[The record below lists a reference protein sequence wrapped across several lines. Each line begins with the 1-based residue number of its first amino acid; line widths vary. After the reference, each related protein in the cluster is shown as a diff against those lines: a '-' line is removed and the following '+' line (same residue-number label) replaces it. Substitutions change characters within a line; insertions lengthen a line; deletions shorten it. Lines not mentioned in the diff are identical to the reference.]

1 MPSALSWPLASHF
14 STMLQ
19 NPQHAFRDAELKRV
33 AIEKDD
39 RRQPR
44 AWSGAFATVY
54 KGNYAN
60 GRGSLAIRV
69 FTSAASERRERYNAI
84 AAYLQGRRIEPLVG
98 FTYADDG
105 IRSASDGKYYPLVT
119 MEWVPGETLLKWT
132 GRQCREKNQAALQ
145 RAGEQWVQTV
155 EQLVAAKVSHGDLQ
169 HANVMVTTSGQL
181 KLVDYDCMCVP
192 ALVGRKNL
200 EIGVEPYQHPE
211 RNHDTPLS
219 LHLDNYSAL
228 FILAALRALAAAPDL
243 WQRFIEPT
251 QYDKLLFRREDLD
264 DPARSELMK
273 VLKRSGDPEV
283 PRLCEELVAL
293 RGVRLD
299 QVPQLDSV
307 LFSYAKVES
316 LLNARDFEAAIA
328 MVNRSRKPASAA
340 PTALQPRIRNAHER
354 VERLAELERAIA
366 AGDERAIS
374 RLYEPKLLDDFPHA
388 QAAVALAKT
397 APRVAAAIDQLA
409 GCRRAGDWRQFVRQW
424 DAHEKLLH
432 GRKSAERFEAEVK
445 SWRQRNQVCDAV
457 LALLAQPDC
466 DAAALDA
473 SWKQLVALG
482 GHPDTNSHRAQIER
496 ILQREFAWSSFTSVP
511 AALNETTDTALVEAW
526 NEVLFFGWKKAEA
539 QRPRVAAATR
549 RLQLVAELERLAAL
563 PTSISNEDD
572 IYRTAADLPSGY
584 GLRLQP
590 RLKLAHDRLHAVAH
604 LKRTLHEPISDLA
617 VAGAWERLEQ
627 IDAQPLVSAPTR
639 ARATLASQRA
649 NLLCILK
656 QIPPNYPIDQASQLD
671 RRLLSTWNDAL
682 LAECHDADAWRASY
696 QAALRRQGALE
707 QMKAAIAAGD
717 KMRVAELASEDCLDG
732 YPLPSDWARIAKGA
746 VAELRTLRHLMGTLK
761 KNDRA
766 GFHKAFD
773 ARVLR
778 RHPNE
783 FAHYRGRIEEWIA
796 AEMLASREIGL
807 APPVAR
813 KALAREPG
821 NNGTFRLSWQW
832 PEPRYSEQCIVT
844 LCRSLPARGEDPRQ
858 LAALIRLPV
867 DRRSFEEGGGSRILH
882 VEADWFGSY
891 VVVWAMIDAG
901 FHVFA
906 SEPLVLGRLDV
917 VPASAPRR
925 GSGFFGAWVL

>member
-33 AIEKDD
+33 DIEKDE

-54 KGNYAN
+54 KGNFPN
-60 GRGSLAIRV
+60 GRGALAIRV

-98 FTYADDG
+98 FSYADDG

-119 MEWVPGETLLKWT
+119 MDWVPGETLLKWA

-145 RAGEQWVQTV
+145 RAAEQWVQTI
-155 EQLVAAKVSHGDLQ
+155 EQLVAAKVAHGDLQ

-264 DPARSELMK
+264 DPGRSELMK
-273 VLKRSGDPEV
+273 ALRRSSDPEV

-293 RGVRLD
+293 RGIPLD
-299 QVPQLDSV
+299 RVPQLDSV

-316 LLNARDFEAAIA
+316 LLDARDFEAALA
-328 MVNRSRKPASAA
+328 LVNRSRKPASAA
-340 PTALQPRIRNAHER
+340 PPALQPRIRNARER

-366 AGDERAIS
+366 AGDERAVS
-374 RLYEPKLLDDFPHA
+374 RLYEPQLLDDFPRA
-388 QAAVALAKT
+388 RAAVALAKR
-397 APRVAAAIDQLA
+397 APKAAAAIDQLES
-409 GCRRAGDWRQFVRQW
+409 CRRAGDWRQFVRAW

-445 SWRQRNQVCDAV
+445 AWRQRNQVCDAV
-457 LALLAQPDC
+457 LALLGQAEC

-482 GHPDTNSHRAQIER
+482 GHPETNPHRPQIER
-496 ILQREFAWSSFTSVP
+496 ILQREFAWSAFASLP
-511 AALNETTDTALVEAW
+511 ATLNETTDAALVEAW
-526 NEVLFFGWKKAEA
+526 NEPLFAGWKKAEA
-539 QRPRVAAATR
+539 QRPRVAAAIR
-549 RLQLVAELERLAAL
+549 RLELVAELERLAGQ
-563 PTSISNEDD
+563 PTSISTEDD
-572 IYRTAADLPSGY
+572 VYRAAADLPSGY

-604 LKRTLHEPISDLA
+604 LKRALQEPISDLT
-617 VAGAWERLEQ
+617 VADAWERVEQ
-627 IDAQPLVSAPTR
+627 VEGQSLVSPQTR
-639 ARATLASQRA
+639 ARATLAGQRA
-649 NLLCILK
+649 NLLRILK
-656 QIPPNYPIDQASQLD
+656 QIPPNYSIEQAAQLD

-682 LAECHDADAWRASY
+682 LAECHDADAWRASH
-696 QAALRRQGALE
+696 QAAVRRQATLE
-707 QMKAAIAAGD
+707 QMKVAIAAGD
-717 KMRVAELASEDCLDG
+717 KMRVAELATEDCLDG
-732 YPLPSDWARIAKGA
+732 YPLPSDWARVAKGA
-746 VAELRTLRHLMGTLK
+746 LAELRTLRHLLGTLK
-761 KNDRA
+761 HNNRA

-778 RHPNE
+778 RHANE
-783 FAHYRGRIEEWIA
+783 FARYRGRIEEWIA

-813 KALAREPG
+813 KALSHEPG
-821 NNGTFRLSWQW
+821 NNGTFRLAWQW
-832 PEPRYSEQCIVT
+832 PEPRYSEQCIVA
-844 LCRSLPARGEDPRQ
+844 LCRNLPARGDDPRQ

-867 DRRSFEEGGGSRILH
+867 DRKSFEEGGGSRILH
-882 VEADWFGSY
+882 VEADWLGSY

-901 FHVFA
+901 FHIFP

-917 VPASAPRR
+917 VPAKAPRR
-925 GSGFFGAWVL
+925 GSGFFGR